1 MKTLVVYASK
11 NGYSRECAQQIA
23 NNLGDGSIAV
33 DCKKEVKKIGLADY
47 EAVILGGG
55 IQVGKTP
62 GYLRRFGEKN
72 TSALMGKK
80 IGLFLC
86 CTETDPAGH
95 QKYFENNFPVELV
108 KQAQVKG
115 WFGGRII
122 FTEHNVVTRAILKKI
137 LGNGDDFRGERPQ
150 SVLAFIEDLK
160 NLRN

>member
-11 NGYSRECAQQIA
+11 NGYSRECANQIA
-23 NNLGDGSIAV
+23 NSLGDGSISV
-33 DCKKEVKKIGLADY
+33 DCKKEVKKVDLGDFK
-47 EAVILGGG
+47 AVVLGGG
-55 IQVGKTP
+55 IQMGKTP
-62 GYLRRFGEKN
+62 GYLRRYATKN
-72 TSALMGKK
+72 AATLQGKK

-86 CTETDPAGH
+86 CTETDPVGH
-95 QKYFENNFPVELV
+95 QKYFENNFPAELV

-122 FTEHNVVTRAILKKI
+122 FAEHNVVTRAILKKI
-137 LGNGDDFRGERPQ
+137 LGNGNDFKGERPQ